1 MQPLQNL
8 THFSMHD
15 LTGEEDKPLL
25 HPDGDY
31 SLLNS
36 RLSHLEQLIESHCP
50 EIQAQI
56 NLSFYKKGEVYALSI
71 ASFDDGPSHSCCFS
85 QNSFF
90 DNSEEHTKFLLYP
103 IDSLIDY
110 LEIKYLAHPLRTH
123 PNIYYGKLLCTGET
137 DYSEQ
142 RLIQVHGDFSESQAQ
157 IKQTFEMLNLLPYP
171 FTLHIEYTES
181 PHYNQYYFTATV
193 KNPEYKTIAQTGTVT
208 LFEAD
213 EVESFNQDAV
223 VMDKY
228 MAKVY
233 QKLNK
238 IILKCD
244 EYVYYKAKLD
254 LYNSLDEHIT
264 QIPNPDEDKSLKVK
278 I

>member
-8 THFSMHD
+8 THLSIND
-15 LTGEEDKPLL
+15 LRGEEVKPLL

-31 SLLNS
+31 SRLNS
-36 RLSHLEQLIESHCP
+36 RLAHLEQLIESHCP
-50 EIQAQI
+50 EIQAQM
-56 NLSFYKKGEVYALSI
+56 NLSFDSKREEYSLRI
-71 ASFDDGPSHSCCFS
+71 PSFDGSSSYSCSFS
-85 QNSFF
+85 QNGFF
-90 DNSEEHTKFLLYP
+90 DHSEEHAKFLLYP
-103 IDSLIDY
+103 IDSVIEH
-110 LEIKYLAHPLRTH
+110 LEIKYLAHPLRKH
-123 PNIYYGKLLCTGET
+123 ANIYYGKLLCTGET

-157 IKQTFEMLNLLPYP
+157 IEQTFEMLNLLPYP

-193 KNPEYKTIAQTGTVT
+193 KDAEDKSIAQTGTVT
-208 LFEAD
+208 FFEAY

-228 MAKVY
+228 IAQLY
-233 QKLNK
+233 QKLND